1 MTRKQHKILIMKVGY
16 SETLDAEI
24 GSITSYG
31 DVLRT
36 TVLLNLYK
44 NDHVTWLVDEKALP
58 ILKGNPHIDRILI
71 YNLTSVLQLQAE
83 QFDTIINLEKV
94 PGLCALAD
102 SISAWRRHGFRFDVR
117 TGAAEAYDG
126 THGVLDICRNIERK
140 RHRKACWQEG
150 LFEMVGTQWK
160 GEEYVFS
167 HKPSAK
173 EKYDIGFNHLVG
185 NKWPL
190 KGWPTDS
197 WKRLE
202 KLIGTKYSISWQQ
215 GQDNM
220 DEYFEWINSCRVL
233 VTNDSFGMHIAMA
246 LKKKFI
252 AIFGPTHCE
261 ENHLYGLGVAFAP
274 KDLDCDLFPC
284 REDTCRLF
292 KKGCTT
298 ITTPE
303 MVWGALKGLLNTSR
317 VSPKKRKS
325 RG

>member
-44 NDHVTWLVDEKALP
+44 DDHVTWLVDEKALP

-117 TGAAEAYDG
+117 TGEAEAYDG
-126 THGVLDICRNIERK
+126 THGVLDICRNIESK
-140 RHRKACWQEG
+140 RHRKVCWQEG
-150 LFEMVGTQWK
+150 LFEMVGAQWK
-160 GEEYVFS
+160 GEEYVFGPRPLS
-167 HKPSAK
+167 K

-190 KGWPTDS
+190 KGWPIDN

-202 KLIGTKYSISWQQ
+202 KLIGTSHSVSWQQ
-215 GQDNM
+215 GQDDM
-220 DEYFEWINSCRVL
+220 EKYFDWINSCRVI

-252 AIFGPTHCE
+252 AVFGPTHCE

-274 KDLDCDLFPC
+274 KGLDCDLFPC
-284 REDTCRLF
+284 REDQCRHF
-292 KKGCTT
+292 KSGCTT
-298 ITTPE
+298 TTTPE
-303 MVWGALKGLLNTSR
+303 MVWNALKGLLTTS
-317 VSPKKRKS
+317 SGSKNKR
-325 RG
+325 RGRG